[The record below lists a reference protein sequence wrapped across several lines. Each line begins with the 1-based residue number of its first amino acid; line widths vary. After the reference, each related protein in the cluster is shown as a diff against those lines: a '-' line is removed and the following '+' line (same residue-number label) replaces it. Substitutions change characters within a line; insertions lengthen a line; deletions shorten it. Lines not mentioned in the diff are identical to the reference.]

1 MTLFVHLWKSFPP
14 QVEDL
19 GMEFYVLCSQ
29 AVGKVSITLKTL
41 GLWMFKEE
49 QEANRTRENWVARKG
64 SRDEGSR

>member
-1 MTLFVHLWKSFPP
+1 MEELPP
-14 QVEDL
+14 TGGRL
-19 GMEFYVLCSQ
+19 GHGVLCSQ